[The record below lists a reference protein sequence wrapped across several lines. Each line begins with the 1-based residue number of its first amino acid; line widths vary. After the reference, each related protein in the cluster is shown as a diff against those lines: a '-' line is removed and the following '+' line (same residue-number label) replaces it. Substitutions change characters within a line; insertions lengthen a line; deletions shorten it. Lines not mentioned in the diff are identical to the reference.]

1 MALTYPTDTGT
12 IPVIDIGPLRDGSG
26 TRKVGKALHQASQ
39 TVGFIYVTNHGIPD
53 DLIKRAHETALAF
66 FRQPEEV
73 KERVA
78 ISQSHRGWLQM
89 GGAVMGDDMPY
100 DLKESFLWGT
110 EDSAG
115 NTPTDHP
122 LRGANIWPDGVA
134 DFRDISNTY
143 FDQAH
148 IVAYALMRG
157 FALGL
162 GLDENFFLSSPAQP
176 LSRAS
181 YVYYPSQPTPSR
193 NDQFGA
199 GPHTDFGVLT
209 VLYQDAIGGL
219 QIQDMAGSW
228 IDAPP
233 VDGTLVINVG
243 DLLER
248 WTGGA
253 YRSTPHRVINESGQE
268 RLSLVLAYDPGPD
281 TIIDAHQVL
290 GTTAAAVEEPISCGD
305 YLVRRFERAFAYR
318 RTQQ

>member
-1 MALTYPTDTGT
+1 MALTYPKYTGP
-12 IPVIDIGPLRDGSG
+12 IPVIDMGPLRNGSG
-26 TRKVGKALHQASQ
+26 ATAVGKALHQASQ
-39 TVGFIYVTNHGIPD
+39 EVGFIYVTNHGIPD
-53 DLIKRAHETALAF
+53 DLIKRAHASALAF

-73 KERVA
+73 KDLVA
-78 ISQSHRGWLQM
+78 ISKSHRGWLRM
-89 GGAVMGDDMPY
+89 GGAVMGDGMPY

-122 LRGANIWPDGVA
+122 LRGANMWPDGIA
-134 DFRDISNTY
+134 HFRDVSKTY

-148 IVAYALMRG
+148 LVAYDLMRG

-162 GLDENFFLSSPAQP
+162 GLEEGFFLSSAAKP

-181 YVYYPSQPTPSR
+181 YVYYPSQSALPQ
-193 NDQFGA
+193 DGQYGA

-209 VLYQDAIGGL
+209 VLYQDSIGGL
-219 QIQDMAGSW
+219 QVQDLAGGW

-233 VDGTLVINVG
+233 MDGTLVINVG

-253 YRSTPHRVINESGQE
+253 YRSTPHRVINASGQE

-281 TIIDAHQVL
+281 TVIDAHQIL
-290 GTTAAAVEEPISCGD
+290 GTNAVTVEDPISCGD
-305 YLVRRFERAFAYR
+305 YLIRRFERAFAYR